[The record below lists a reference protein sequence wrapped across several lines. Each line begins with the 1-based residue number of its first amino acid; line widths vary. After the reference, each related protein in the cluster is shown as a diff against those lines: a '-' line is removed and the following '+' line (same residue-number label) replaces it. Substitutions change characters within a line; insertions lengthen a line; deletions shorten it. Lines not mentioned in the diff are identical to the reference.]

1 MGHAIAMGVAD
12 ADTDEGAVEML
23 ALSRRDRVLLSET
36 IDRLTYLQAGDDI
49 AHACEIVIEALRR
62 GDEADYWRDDAATGG
77 RREARSVTGNS
88 PAPGLPSPC
97 AWVTVGMVA
106 ETRPIDTAGM
116 GAVAA
121 HRLLNSSAVVSM
133 GISTLLRLWD
143 SLPATES
150 KHLLVH
156 MATHATA
163 VDDGLK
169 LLTLGLD
176 SEVPPPPRTP
186 NGSAGPSLEAN
197 AT

>member
-1 MGHAIAMGVAD
+1 VGHALAMGVAD

-23 ALSRRDRVLLSET
+23 ALSHRDRGLVSET
-36 IDRLTYLQAGDDI
+36 IDRLSYLQEGDDI

-62 GDEADYWRDDAATGG
+62 GDEADYWRDDAAT
-77 RREARSVTGNS
+77 SDTG
-88 PAPGLPSPC
+88 A
-97 AWVTVGMVA
+97 
-106 ETRPIDTAGM
+106 M

-150 KHLLVH
+150 KHLLLH

-163 VDDGLK
+163 VDVGLK

-176 SEVPPPPRTP
+176 SEVPPPPARS
-186 NGSAGPSLEAN
+186 NGSAGRSVEAN